1 MVIEPAGLRME
12 GGAQNVASVTASQ
25 LYEWRSSVL
34 TCSDALIQGAM
45 VAGKL
50 VACGRCVIYYEAI
63 VKPGDKRRCDML

>member
-1 MVIEPAGLRME
+1 MVIGPAGLRME
-12 GGAQNVASVTASQ
+12 GGTRKVASMTASQ

-34 TCSDALIQGAM
+34 ACSDALIQGAM

-50 VACGRCVIYYEAI
+50 IACERCVIYYEAI